1 MGLAVRDTSHHTYG
15 DYLTWSEDVRYEL
28 IDGVA
33 YLMSPAPTPRHQNIA
48 GEIFRQLANALLEWL
63 GDDFDPKAFN
73 QDPINA
79 ALGKLKP

>member
-1 MGLAVRDTSHHTYG
+1 MVTKRSAAGKAPERD
-15 DYLTWSEDVRYEL
+15 
-28 IDGVA
+28 
-33 YLMSPAPTPRHQNIA
+33 
-48 GEIFRQLANALLEWL
+48 ALLEWL